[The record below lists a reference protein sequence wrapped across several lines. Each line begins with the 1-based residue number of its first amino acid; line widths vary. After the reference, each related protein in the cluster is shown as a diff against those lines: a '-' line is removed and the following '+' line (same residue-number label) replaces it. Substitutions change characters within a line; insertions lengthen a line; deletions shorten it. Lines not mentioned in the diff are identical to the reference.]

1 MPLYLREGAV
11 VPTGPVVQRVGER
24 PTDPLTVVV
33 APFEQAGRTELTVP
47 VDGREVTLGYEARAG
62 RHQGEVEGH
71 HGEVLLDAPPGVELR
86 R

>member
-11 VPTGPVVQRVGER
+11 VPTAPVMQWVGER
-24 PTDPLTVVV
+24 PTDPLTVV
-33 APFEQAGRTELTVP
+33 APF
-47 VDGREVTLGYEARAG
+47 
-62 RHQGEVEGH
+62 GH